1 MNLTFRW
8 QASVLA
14 LLLICVTGPA
24 GDAGMSQPRPT
35 TSELRQAW
43 IEQRH
48 RAAPD
53 VDWRQQDANY
63 RALLNKKKTPL
74 PHVKAAALLSNG
86 RDGVW
91 QELGST
97 NQAGRVVLAKLD
109 PVDNTVWALADG
121 GQLWT
126 RPLEGVAWSVV
137 SDSHRLHRQDDIAF
151 TMTNGQRRLIRAGP
165 ALGADTQY
173 SDDAGVTWI
182 AGASHSS
189 PYQIHMSLVSTDH
202 ESNELYRVVR
212 RWDPGP
218 NVEYMDVY
226 RSVNA
231 GLTFEL
237 VDTTAGHLATLFS
250 PAEAST
256 AYALIDHQLFSV
268 SASGLS
274 LLSEVDQSL
283 GNDLIHFL
291 SLSGGGDYLY
301 ALIITDG
308 SKAVYQS
315 TNGGLS
321 FDYRGEVPEPPFMH
335 NSFAASI
342 QNPDIVYV
350 GGINGHVSL
359 DGGLSWQ
366 LISEWYEYYTR
377 PADRLHADIPD
388 FSPVLTSSG
397 EEILL
402 IGTDGGLYTSDPLV
416 SAVEN
421 ISLTSLNVSQ
431 YYDTLSASYDT
442 EILFVGAQDQ
452 GLQRTLSATESP
464 WFEQIIAGDY
474 SSLAS
479 GDGGQ
484 SLWSVYVNF
493 AHYSAAAAATP
504 MELSR
509 WDYDFS
515 GALFLA
521 PLVVHATDPTKAW
534 LGGGGFNGQ
543 HFIHQL
549 SWQAN
554 SGISATSFNHDFGS
568 AITAIATDPHHA
580 NHLFVSNDNALFVS
594 EDGGLSWSQST
605 FPQGDY
611 FFPTKIVVDPFD
623 QQRLLVS
630 GSGYSAPGVYQ
641 SLNHGQ
647 TLHPMTEGL
656 PDTLVSD
663 LAFSHDGTLLLA
675 ATDLGP
681 FAYDL
686 DNERWYDIRQSAAPD
701 QNYTSVEWVEELNAA
716 RFATYGRGVWQ
727 MTDLDGEG
735 TVLGEQASRG
745 DRSGNAIAVGPN
757 TAISGAWF
765 SKVSGVRSGAAYVHV
780 RSVFGTWN
788 QSERLLPPQPETAMR
803 FGTSVALCPDQTIAI
818 VGSPG
823 QDNKDGGVY
832 VYLNDSNGHW
842 NLVNELTHPT
852 GNSGTEFGMAVAV
865 TEKQLFIGARRH
877 KQGNRNTGAVFV
889 YDLSPDGIA
898 DFVQTLFHD
907 EPRHGDRFGSAIAVS
922 DDHMVIGSPLRDDD
936 GKSNSGAAF
945 AFRLEGNHWHQ
956 VAELTAPTT
965 RTGDQFGTAVA
976 INSGTVAVGAPLRN
990 VDGLSNNG
998 AAFAFTLGDD
1008 GWTGTGELSSGQLN
1022 AGDKLGAAV
1031 AVAGENIIVGAPFHD
1046 TNKSNAG
1053 AVLSFRFNNEQWT
1066 QRWLRQSPSPQKGER
1081 LGAALAATGP
1091 RLFVG
1096 AEQRD
1101 SSAVR
1106 AGMVFVMRDDN
1117 PDH

>member
-8 QASVLA
+8 QTSVLA

-24 GDAGMSQPRPT
+24 GDAGMWQPRPT

-151 TMTNGQRRLIRAGP
+151 AMTNGQRRLIRAGP

-182 AGASHSS
+182 AGASQSS

-202 ESNELYRVVR
+202 DSDELYRVVR

-268 SASGLS
+268 SASGLT

-291 SLSGGGDYLY
+291 SLSGGSDYLY

-308 SKAVYQS
+308 NKAVYRS

-366 LISEWYEYYTR
+366 LISEWYEYYSR

-568 AITAIATDPHHA
+568 AITSIATDPHHA

-630 GSGYSAPGVYQ
+630 GSGYSAPGVYE

-701 QNYTSVEWVEELNAA
+701 QNYTSVEWVAELNAA

-727 MTDLDGEG
+727 MTELDGEG

-765 SKVSGVRSGAAYVHV
+765 SKVNGVRSGAAYVHV

-788 QSERLLPPQPETAMR
+788 QTERLLPPQPETAMR

-823 QDNKDGGVY
+823 EANKDGGAY
-832 VYLNDSNGHW
+832 VYKKDVEHW
-842 NLVNELTHPT
+842 ELTDQIYNPDQQM
-852 GNSGTEFGMAVAV
+852 GTEFGIAVGC
-865 TEKQLFIGARRH
+865 TGRQLIVGARRH
-877 KQGNRNTGAVFV
+877 KSGSRNTGAAFV
-889 YDLSPDGIA
+889 YDLTPDGESSFS
-898 DFVQTLFHD
+898 DVLFHGD
-907 EPRHGDRFGSAIAVS
+907 PGHGDRFGSTIAV
-922 DDHMVIGSPLRDDD
+922 DGDNVIIGAPLLDDD
-936 GKSNSGAAF
+936 GKSNSGAAYVF
-945 AFRLEGNHWHQ
+945 TFDGGAWSQ
-956 VAELTAPTT
+956 VAKLTAPSI
-965 RTGDQFGTAVA
+965 RAGDEFGAAVA
-976 INSGTVAVGAPLRN
+976 INADIAAVGAPLRN
-990 VDGLSNNG
+990 VNMVSNNG
-998 AAFAFTLGDD
+998 AAFVFKQVD
-1008 GWTGTGELSSGQLN
+1008 GVWSDHGELSSAQLN
-1022 AGDKLGAAV
+1022 AGDKLGFAV
-1031 AVAGENIIVGAPFHD
+1031 AISDNNIVVGAPFHD
-1046 TNKSNAG
+1046 ANKPNAG
-1053 AVLSFRFNNEQWT
+1053 AVLSFQLIGEQWAE
-1066 QRWLRQSPSPQKGER
+1066 RWLRQMPTPQKGER
-1081 LGAALAATGP
+1081 LGVSLATTGP
-1091 RLFVG
+1091 RVFAG
-1096 AEQRD
+1096 AEQRESND
-1101 SSAVR
+1101 KR
-1106 AGMVFVMRDDN
+1106 AGIVYVMRDDN
-1117 PDH
+1117 PDY